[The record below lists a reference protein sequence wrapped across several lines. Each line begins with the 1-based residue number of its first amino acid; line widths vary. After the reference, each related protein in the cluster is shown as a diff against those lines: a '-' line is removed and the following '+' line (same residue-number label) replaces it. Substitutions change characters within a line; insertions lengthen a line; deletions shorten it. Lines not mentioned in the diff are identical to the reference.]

1 MGTKQRCWVE
11 VVKIEEG
18 GKGVTPVLQSHFCI
32 AAKKRRKKSPF
43 TVYKKKRKRMRIY
56 SMDLEETP

>member
-1 MGTKQRCWVE
+1 ME
-11 VVKIEEG
+11 VVKIEEE

-32 AAKKRRKKSPF
+32 AAKKG
-43 TVYKKKRKRMRIY
+43 KKKVHSQFIKKKMKVY